1 MGRAIAEPGC
11 AQICGVA
18 AKLRVVFHLTREIE
32 AVVPHLLV
40 PGQIAE
46 QHVSRSTGRSRS
58 LKIRSERSVR
68 KFSFAAQ
75 QAGRDHFHGMRNHMH
90 HDADWLSI
98 YVGKRDGVATGE
110 SGELNRLIAELSV
123 RDLVI
128 EDQHTGYARRSDYA
142 GRQPIHVNARGNA
155 RFCRKSMIRIHDQRR
170 QQQPHCFRDNARV
183 ATTRH
188 SCYLLAVLAGTVN
201 ATCRVST

>member
-1 MGRAIAEPGC
+1 MAVACWHSSAPAATAAEDRGRFLPRRMAD
-11 AQICGVA
+11 
-18 AKLRVVFHLTREIE
+18 VVN
-32 AVVPHLLV
+32 ACSD
-40 PGQIAE
+40 A
-46 QHVSRSTGRSRS
+46 
-58 LKIRSERSVR
+58 SVR
-68 KFSFAAQ
+68 IRFRLNQ
-75 QAGRDHFHGMRNHMH
+75 RCDHPR
-90 HDADWLSI
+90 
-98 YVGKRDGVATGE
+98 
-110 SGELNRLIAELSV
+110 V

-188 SCYLLAVLAGTVN
+188 SFYLLAVLAGTVN